1 MLFKFSVSLNHMKV
15 FIPLLKA
22 HFQAEVLVG
31 SLSIYVCVYVFIS
44 RSLLSKLQS
53 TCLAPGLVKM
63 QILPGSR
70 LGVCIS
76 VILSVISAADSC
88 NVHVS
93 FVCFTDI
100 WKRLPK
106 FLD

>member
-22 HFQAEVLVG
+22 HFPAGLLVG
-31 SLSIYVCVYVFIS
+31 SLSIYVCVYVYIS
-44 RSLLSKLQS
+44 RSLPSKRQS
-53 TCLAPGLVKM
+53 TCLSPGLVKM
-63 QILPGSR
+63 QILPGSGLR
-70 LGVCIS
+70 VYIS
-76 VILSVISAADSC
+76 VILGVINAADSC

-106 FLD
+106 LLD

>member
-76 VILSVISAADSC
+76 VILKCDQC
-88 NVHVS
+88 
-93 FVCFTDI
+93 C
-100 WKRLPK
+100 
-106 FLD
+106 